1 MAGPSKPAPRKLKGE
16 APVTNNDTGAVGNN
30 LKKKGT
36 GQEPLNFKVDSEF
49 NRDYRVFAAS
59 HGMKLNE
66 LLYACFE
73 LYREQKGGK

>member
-1 MAGPSKPAPRKLKGE
+1 MAGPSKAAPRKSKGT
-16 APVTNNDTGAVGNN
+16 APTDNNDTVAVGNN
-30 LKKKGT
+30 LKKKGP

-73 LYREQKGGK
+73 LYQMQKGGK